1 MFVVANHA
9 SMERKFN
16 VINHISGWIVFI
28 AALIVYT
35 LTLEPTVSLWDCGE
49 FISCAYKL
57 QIPHP
62 PGAPF
67 FVLIGRIFSMFA
79 PSPEYVAFAVNM
91 LSAVAS
97 AGAVMFLFWVTVF
110 FARRLLI
117 KDEKDWNWSKI
128 IVILGAGAVG
138 AFAGAFADSFWFS
151 AVEGEVYALSA
162 FFTMLIL
169 WAMIRWVRAG
179 DSPHADRWLL
189 FISLVVG
196 MVIGVHLL
204 GLLVIP
210 AITLLYFQKKGK
222 LNTFKDFVKAF
233 VIGSALLGFVQYI
246 FIPGIPRLTAYFE
259 LFFVNTLGFPFYT
272 GLFVALSFIAL
283 VITGLIYWTHKA
295 GKRLLNMGALALAML
310 MLGYG
315 VYALVMI
322 RSYANPPIDMNDPE
336 DPFSLLSYLNREQYG
351 DRPLLKGPYFTSQ
364 IVDYKQGE
372 PRYRKNEE
380 TGRYEIIGHKIIPVY
395 DKEYFFPR
403 IWSQQDQHI
412 QFYRS
417 FLGLTPNEEPTFLD
431 NMKFFFQWQIGWMYI
446 RYFLWN
452 FAGRQNDIQ
461 GFGGIKY
468 GNWQSGIT
476 PFDEMHLDSPQKID
490 ELPVFQQT
498 NKGRNYFYML
508 PLLLGILGLLFQFN
522 RRSWD
527 GWIVFV
533 LFFMTGLAIVIW
545 LNQTPLQPRERDYS
559 YAGSF
564 LAFAI
569 WVGLGV
575 VALYELTKRFIK
587 KDGIHIALPIATLA
601 FFAGPFLMGYE
612 GWDDHSRAHRFT
624 ARDFAIN
631 YLESCDSNAI
641 LFTEGDNDTY
651 PLWYAQ
657 EVEGIRTDVRI
668 VNLSLLGVDW
678 YIDFLRRKVND
689 ADPVPIN
696 VPRNKYLGSTR
707 DYVRYTPDSRYDQ
720 NRAYD
725 LNKVL
730 EFIYSDHPA
739 TRFSTQTGFTIDYLP
754 VKKVFL
760 NIPKE
765 KIIANKVVE
774 PEDTGLIVDRMEW
787 TLPNA
792 LIKNHLMTLTIIANN
807 DWERPIHFAVTIRPS
822 SYVGLKNYL
831 QLEGL
836 TYQLVPIKAPSNI
849 PGFMGR
855 VQTNVMYSNVINKF
869 RWGNMDKYNIYLD
882 ESHRRMASNHRIQLW
897 RLVEALIAE
906 NKKDSA
912 LKIIDLVIEKIP
924 DSVLLWESIVA
935 QLAANYYKLDKPE
948 KARSI
953 YAKMLDRNK
962 HDFNYYI
969 SLNPNA
975 FGEYFPEEFQR
986 TLYTTQFIGQ
996 MALMHG
1002 DSSIANKATQI
1013 LLSVDSA
1020 LRSRPDLSMFFQ
1032 R

>member
-1 MFVVANHA
+1 
-9 SMERKFN
+9 MEKKFRF
-16 VINHISGWIVFI
+16 INHIAGWIVFAI
-28 AALIVYT
+28 ALLIYT

-110 FARRLLI
+110 FARQLLI
-117 KDEKDWNWSKI
+117 KTEKDWSWSKI

-162 FFTMLIL
+162 FFTMMIL

-222 LNTFKDFVKAF
+222 LNTFGDFVKAF
-233 VIGSALLGFVQYI
+233 FIGAALLGFVQYV
-246 FIPGIPRLTAYFE
+246 FIPGIPRITAYFE

-272 GLFVALSFIAL
+272 GLFVALVFIAA
-283 VITGLIYWTHKA
+283 VITGLIYWTHKK
-295 GKRLLNMGALALAML
+295 GKRLWNMGALALAML

-351 DRPLLKGPYFTSQ
+351 DRPLLKGPYFTSKV
-364 IVDYKQGE
+364 IGYEKGA
-372 PRYRKNEE
+372 PRYKKNEE
-380 TGRYEIIGHKIIPVY
+380 TGRYEIVGYKIIPVY

-403 IWSQQDQHI
+403 IWSQQDNHI
-412 QFYRS
+412 QFYRA
-417 FLGLTPNEEPTFLD
+417 FLGLAPNEEPTFLD

-461 GFGGIKY
+461 GFIGPKY
-468 GNWQSGIT
+468 GNWQSGIR
-476 PFDEMHLDSPQKID
+476 PID
-490 ELPVFQQT
+490 ESYLGPQEFDKLPIFQKT

-508 PLLLGILGLLFQFN
+508 PLILGIIGLLFQFS
-522 RRSWD
+522 RRVWD

-533 LFFMTGLAIVIW
+533 LFFMTGIAIVIW
-545 LNQTPLQPRERDYS
+545 LNQTPYQPRERDYS

-575 VALYELTKRFIK
+575 VALYELARKYLK
-587 KDGIHIALPIATLA
+587 KDNVAIALPIAILA
-601 FFAGPFLMGYE
+601 FLAGPFLMGYR
-612 GWDDHSRAHRFT
+612 GWDDHSRAHRYT

-689 ADPVPIN
+689 ADPLPIN
-696 VPRNKYLGSTR
+696 VPRSKYWGSTR
-707 DYVRYTPDSRYDQ
+707 DYVPYVRHPQYDQ

-725 LNKVL
+725 LRKVL

-739 TRFSTQTGFTIDYLP
+739 TRTSSSAIEDMPVDFIP
-754 VKKVFL
+754 VKKVYL
-760 NIPKE
+760 DVPKE
-765 KIIANKVVE
+765 KVIANGTVE
-774 PEDTGLIVDRMEW
+774 PEDSSLVVDRIEW
-787 TLPNA
+787 SIPRNA

-807 DWERPIHFAVTIRPS
+807 NWERPIHFAVTIRPS
-822 SYVGLKNYL
+822 SFVGLNDYL

-836 TYQLVPIKAPSNI
+836 TYQLVPIKAPSKI
-849 PGFMGR
+849 PGFFGR
-855 VQTNVMYSNVINKF
+855 VQANVMYNNVMNKF

-897 RLVEALIAE
+897 RLAEELIMQ

-912 LKIIDLVIEKIP
+912 LKVIDLVMEKIP
-924 DSVLLWESIVA
+924 DSILLWESIVA
-935 QLAANYYKLDKPE
+935 QLAANYYRLGKPE
-948 KARSI
+948 KAQEI
-953 YAKMLDRNK
+953 YNIMLDRNE
-962 HDFNYYI
+962 HDFNYYL
-969 SLNPNA
+969 SLPP
-975 FGEYFPEEFQR
+975 EYFAEYLNDEIQR

-996 MALMHG
+996 TALMYN
-1002 DSSIANKATQI
+1002 DSTIANKATKI
-1013 LLSVDSA
+1013 LMKVDSTVRNNPR
-1020 LRSRPDLSMFFQ
+1020 LLQFFQ